1 MPPNRGGRGGG
12 PGNRPFYAGT
22 GSNNTPL
29 GSPREFGRSPA
40 PTIDKSAGEMN
51 NFIEAAQSEP
61 PATNGKKRKVAED
74 EVRMIFFVIDSN

>member
-12 PGNRPFYAGT
+12 PGNRPFYSGT

-40 PTIDKSAGEMN
+40 PTIDKPAEEMN
-51 NFIEAAQSEP
+51 IDAAP
-61 PATNGKKRKVAED
+61 PATNGTKRKAAED
-74 EVRMIFFVIDSN
+74 GVRMFFFFCD